1 MNDRGK
7 GKGILSLPVFLIP
20 KMAEREKGPREPKNR
35 QTQIKREFHG
45 TLRYLFFIVAV
56 AFSLFHLYTAY
67 FGVLPPMYQRF
78 LHLYGVLLLCYLLYK
93 NRANVKNRM
102 GMSDLAL
109 FFLTGAAGVFFI
121 YSFSPE
127 SILDRG
133 ILGPDRLEIWAG
145 ILLLILILE
154 GTRRTVGLPI
164 VLVALFFVIYGI
176 FGPYMPEFIA
186 HKGYSLTR
194 LIDYLIWTTEGVFG
208 IPLTVSATFVVVF
221 IIFGAFLEKLG
232 GGEFFTKIALSVSGK
247 IKGGPA
253 QSAVISSGLMG
264 TISGSAVSNVVTTG
278 TFTIPLM
285 IRTGYKPLFAGA
297 VEAVAST
304 GGQIMPPVMG
314 AAAFVM
320 AEMIGIPYSDVV
332 LAAAIPAILYFV
344 SIGFMVYLEANKIG
358 LRTIPKDQVP
368 DIGKTLQQGFYFFLP
383 LVILVYLLVI
393 KKSSPMKAGIFT
405 ILILI
410 PISAI
415 GTYVKEKRI
424 PWREIIGALE
434 KGAEIAVP
442 VALACATAGIVIGVV
457 SLTGL
462 GIRFTHFIV
471 SFSGGRLPIA
481 LMLTMVACL
490 ILGMALPTTAAY
502 IITAI
507 LVAPALMQLGVPVL
521 AAHLF
526 VFYFAIISFITPPVA
541 LSAYAASGLSGEDP
555 MKTGFM
561 AFKLGI
567 VGFIVPFM
575 FVYGPSLILIGS
587 RYLTLINFITA
598 LIGIYCLAS
607 SFEGWM
613 FTPLTWWK
621 RALLFLC
628 AIALITPR
636 ISYSI
641 GGLIPFFLMFVY
653 QRWRA
658 RQSFAGK

>member
-1 MNDRGK
+1 
-7 GKGILSLPVFLIP
+7 
-20 KMAEREKGPREPKNR
+20 MAEREVEPKEFKKN
-35 QTQIKREFHG
+35 QTQMKRELLGIPRKF
-45 TLRYLFFIVAV
+45 FFIIGVAL
-56 AFSLFHLYTAY
+56 SLFHLYTAY
-67 FGVLPPMYQRF
+67 FGVLSPMYQRF
-78 LHLYGVLLLCYLLYK
+78 LHLYGVLLLCYLQYK
-93 NRANVKNRM
+93 PRASAKGRIGILGWKLLLVA
-102 GMSDLAL
+102 GT
-109 FFLTGAAGVFFI
+109 TGAFFI
-121 YSFSPE
+121 YSLSYE
-127 SILDRG
+127 KILNRG
-133 ILGPDRLEIWAG
+133 IFGPDPLEIG
-145 ILLLILILE
+145 VGVLLLILILE
-154 GTRRTVGLPI
+154 GTRRAVGLPI
-164 VLVALFFVIYGI
+164 VLVALLFIIFGI
-176 FGPYMPEFIA
+176 FGPFMPEFIA
-186 HKGYSLTR
+186 HKGYSLNKLT
-194 LIDYLIWTTEGVFG
+194 DYLIWTTEGVFG
-208 IPLTVSATFVVVF
+208 IPLTVSATFVIIF

-232 GGEFFTKIALSVSGK
+232 GGEFFTKIALSISGS

-285 IRTGYKPLFAGA
+285 IRTGYSPLFAGA

-320 AEMIGIPYSDVV
+320 AEMIGIPYSDIA
-332 LAAAIPAILYFV
+332 LAAAIPAILYFL
-344 SIGFMVYLEANKIG
+344 SIGFTVYLEANKLG
-358 LRTIPKDQVP
+358 LKSIPKEQVP
-368 DIGKTLQQGFYFFLP
+368 DVGKTLQWGFYFFLP
-383 LVILVYLLVI
+383 LIALVYLLVI
-393 KKSSPMKAGIFT
+393 KKLSPMKAGIFT

-410 PISAI
+410 PISVI
-415 GTYVKEKRI
+415 GTYLKEKRI
-424 PWREIIGALE
+424 PWKEIIMALE

-462 GIRFTHFIV
+462 GIRFTHFII
-471 SFSGGRLPIA
+471 SFSGGSLLIA
-481 LMLTMVACL
+481 LILTMVACL

-507 LVAPALMQLGVPVL
+507 LVAPALTQLGIPVL

-541 LSAYAASGLSGEDP
+541 ISAYAASGISGEDP

-587 RYLTLINFITA
+587 LYLTLINSITA
-598 LIGIYCLAS
+598 LIGVYCLAS

-613 FTPLTWWK
+613 YTPLNGWK
-621 RALLFLC
+621 RVLLFFC

-636 ISYSI
+636 FFYSI
-641 GGLIPFFLMFVY
+641 GGMIPFIFIFVY
-653 QRWRA
+653 QRWKA
-658 RQSFAGK
+658 RESLTGK